1 MGKDGGGVPEDEHA
15 YQEEEDISP
24 LVP

>member
-1 MGKDGGGVPEDEHA
+1 MGEDGSGVPEEEHA

>member
-1 MGKDGGGVPEDEHA
+1 MGEDGSGVPEDEHA
-15 YQEEEDISP
+15 YQEEDDLSP